1 MIWGFPVVR
10 VVRTV
15 RTDRWGPALAGPLII
30 ALAFGGVV
38 FAQGRGG
45 GGGQGGGA
53 QQSGRTGAIKDLTG
67 YWVSVV
73 AEHWHLR
80 MMVPPKGDVTML
92 PVNAE
97 ARRITNMWDPA
108 KDEAA
113 GEACRSY
120 GAPTIMRVPGRLH
133 ITWGD
138 DNTLKI
144 DTDAGTQTRLLHF
157 EAGRVGEAGRAGG
170 ASAAAGQA
178 PSWQGYS
185 VATWRRPTRMDQQSN
200 KTAGDLRVVTTRL
213 RSGYLRKNGVPYSE
227 SATVEEYYDAFTEP
241 NGDSWLVIDTIVT
254 DPTYL
259 TQPYVNSVAFK
270 KQRDASGWDPTP
282 CRTDQPR

>member
-1 MIWGFPVVR
+1 MNRRLFPALLALL
-10 VVRTV
+10 
-15 RTDRWGPALAGPLII
+15 ALAGPG
-30 ALAFGGVV
+30 A

-45 GGGQGGGA
+45 GAGA
-53 QQSGRTGAIKDLTG
+53 PQQTGRAGAIKDVTG

-80 MMVPPKGDVTML
+80 MLVPPKGDVTML

-97 ARRITNMWDPA
+97 ARRITNTWDPA
-108 KDEAA
+108 KDEAS

-133 ITWGD
+133 ITWQD

-157 EAGRVGEAGRAGG
+157 GG
-170 ASAAAGQA
+170 ASPTGQA

-185 VATWRRPTRMDQQSN
+185 AATWRRPVRVGSEKN
-200 KTAGDLRVVTTRL
+200 AGDLRVVTNRL
-213 RSGYLRKNGVPYSE
+213 RPGYLRKNGVPYSE
-227 SATVEEYYDAFTEP
+227 NATVEEFFDAFTEP

-254 DPTYL
+254 DSTYL
-259 TQPYVNSVAFK
+259 TQPYVNSVAFR

-282 CRTDQPR
+282 CRVDQPR

>member
-1 MIWGFPVVR
+1 VNRRVLPAFVALPVLL
-10 VVRTV
+10 
-15 RTDRWGPALAGPLII
+15 ALASTG
-30 ALAFGGVV
+30 A

-45 GGGQGGGA
+45 GGAA
-53 QQSGRTGAIKDLTG
+53 QQSGRAGAIKDLTG

-80 MMVPPKGDVTML
+80 MLVPPKGDVTML

-97 ARRITNMWDPA
+97 ARRITNTWDPA
-108 KDEAA
+108 KDEAG

-133 ITWGD
+133 ITWQD

-144 DTDAGTQTRLLHF
+144 DTDSGTQTRLLHF
-157 EAGRVGEAGRAGG
+157 GG
-170 ASAAAGQA
+170 APPAGQA
-178 PSWQGYS
+178 PGWQGYS
-185 VATWRRPTRMDQQSN
+185 AATWRRPARMGADKN
-200 KTAGDLRVVTTRL
+200 AGDLRVVTNRL
-213 RSGYLRKNGVPYSE
+213 RPGYLRKNGVPYSE
-227 SATVEEYYDAFTEP
+227 NASMEEFFDAFTEP
-241 NGDSWLVIDTIVT
+241 NGDSWLVVDTIVT

-259 TQPYVNSVAFK
+259 TQPYVNSVSFR